1 MKYFIKVK
9 SKALVEIELE
19 NVILDG
25 YFNDNEIKE
34 YLKENYCDK
43 ANWCDPVLK
52 QIDYEIIED
61 WKECESENDD
71 CADWRE
77 YEDR

>member
-9 SKALVEIELE
+9 SKALVEVELE

-34 YLKENYCDK
+34 YLKEKYSDK
-43 ANWCDPVLK
+43 ANWCDSVLK